1 MMTDAPD
8 IDPPA
13 IEGPL
18 AQDRQDAY
26 VLQRRDDGRFLTP
39 AYLRWSQAA
48 QDAQRCDLD
57 EAQAIQGWLATIGV
71 RVTIGRPSSR

>member
-1 MMTDAPD
+1 VMTDALD
-8 IDPPA
+8 IDLPPV
-13 IEGPL
+13 EGLL

-26 VLQRRDDGRFLTP
+26 VLRRRDDGRFLTP
-39 AYLRWSQAA
+39 AYLRWSQAV
-48 QDAQRCDLD
+48 QDARRCDLD